1 MAPRQLRRNLAA
13 TTQPTHGHA
22 PPSVTSKTVSKD
34 SLHGLLDSRRWSPK
48 PSTYP
53 KVVSDDKLGRS
64 VDGAKMSTR
73 DTLLGE
79 RVERHVRSLARNQ
92 LMSRARLGST
102 ATIFEVVRP
111 PVAAVAH

>member
-1 MAPRQLRRNLAA
+1 MNCRRRA
-13 TTQPTHGHA
+13 TGR
-22 PPSVTSKTVSKD
+22 TSSSANRAQCVGSA
-34 SLHGLLDSRRWSPK
+34 
-48 PSTYP
+48 
-53 KVVSDDKLGRS
+53 SDDKLGRS